1 MLDLL
6 RFELKKITRK
16 RLNIIVVLGSL
27 ALTGFLFTL
36 NVMQYVAID
45 TDGSQQKGL
54 SAIKLE
60 KSLQS
65 NIKGELTEE
74 RIKNDVLQYQNLFK
88 NPDNVVINDGKKELN
103 SSTFDSYVGPRM
115 PYLNLI
121 NSTYLSPNFYDG
133 SFSAI
138 HNLKTKN

>member
-36 NVMQYVAID
+36 NVMQYIAID

-60 KSLQS
+60 KVCSQ
-65 NIKGELTEE
+65 I
-74 RIKNDVLQYQNLFK
+74 
-88 NPDNVVINDGKKELN
+88 
-103 SSTFDSYVGPRM
+103 
-115 PYLNLI
+115 
-121 NSTYLSPNFYDG
+121 
-133 SFSAI
+133 
-138 HNLKTKN
+138 